1 MSAGTTLRSFGVIR
15 CILGVPGSSAT
26 MGGCLSPVT
35 MILRGIMRANALT
48 KWFYK
53 LLIITS
59 MLFLRSVCGSNH
71 IYICIPSDGYN
82 ENEVMFI
89 IMEKKFIFTVLLI
102 LRSCTRTELFSN
114 EYDVS
119 VTGIV
124 SLSSYTFSFH
134 LMWEARRER
143 HISQIPGKNFFL
155 PFNMGGPE
163 GETYKSNP
171 WKKTECGRD
180 HVKEGNKSI
189 F

>member
-1 MSAGTTLRSFGVIR
+1 MVVI
-15 CILGVPGSSAT
+15 T
-26 MGGCLSPVT
+26 
-35 MILRGIMRANALT
+35 
-48 KWFYK
+48 Y
-53 LLIITS
+53 
-59 MLFLRSVCGSNH
+59 

-102 LRSCTRTELFSN
+102 LRSCTRTELLSN

-134 LMWEARRER
+134 LTWEARRER
-143 HISQIPGKNFFL
+143 HISQIPGNFFFFHL
-155 PFNMGGPE
+155 TWEARRERRISQIPG
-163 GETYKSNP
+163 
-171 WKKTECGRD
+171 KKTDRGRD

>member
-1 MSAGTTLRSFGVIR
+1 MGCQQVVI
-15 CILGVPGSSAT
+15 T
-26 MGGCLSPVT
+26 
-35 MILRGIMRANALT
+35 
-48 KWFYK
+48 
-53 LLIITS
+53 
-59 MLFLRSVCGSNH
+59 
-71 IYICIPSDGYN
+71 YICIPSDGYN

-102 LRSCTRTELFSN
+102 LRSCTRTELLSN

-119 VTGIV
+119 ITGIV
-124 SLSSYTFSFH
+124 SLSSYSFSFH
-134 LMWEARRER
+134 LTWEARRER

-171 WKKTECGRD
+171 WKKTDHGRD
-180 HVKEGNKSI
+180 HVKECNKSI